1 MLGITGCKRRSLPTA
16 RLFLTQNTLS
26 SRVIFSNI
34 LTTTSL
40 PVEQATTTRLYIW
53 APVVVNV
60 ELQEEDWLQ
69 QTTFCNI
76 IQGNQVG

>member
-40 PVEQATTTRLYIW
+40 PVEQATRQDYIS
-53 APVVVNV
+53 
-60 ELQEEDWLQ
+60 ELVLLL
-69 QTTFCNI
+69 T
-76 IQGNQVG
+76 